1 MPSRLTVVDG
11 TGREVDVEEPRI
23 TPNGV
28 SLGYART
35 STRDQSLELQR
46 RALEAAGC
54 FDVYADRGVSGKT
67 MARPQLDMC
76 LRALQPG
83 NTLVVWKL
91 DRLGRTV
98 KGLAALLDELADR
111 GVGFRSL
118 TEGIDTA
125 TPTGRLMF
133 HVIASVAEMEREL
146 IRERTKAGLAAA
158 AGKAGRPRALEPHD
172 VDLVRRRRAEGWT
185 LNAIAADRKVSR
197 STIIRALDVDG
208 NTEL

>member
-1 MPSRLTVVDG
+1 MPPRLTVVDG
-11 TGREVDVEEPRI
+11 TGREVEVEEPRI

-35 STRDQSLELQR
+35 STRGQSIELQR
-46 RALEAAGC
+46 RALAAAGC
-54 FDVYADRGVSGKT
+54 FDVYADEGVSGKT
-67 MARPQLDMC
+67 MARPQLDAC

-98 KGLAALLDELADR
+98 KGLASLLDDLEER

-125 TPTGRLMF
+125 THPGRLMF

-158 AGKAGRPRALEPHD
+158 VGKAGRPRALKPHD
-172 VDLVRRRRAEGWT
+172 VELVRRLRAEKWT
-185 LNAIAADRKVSR
+185 LDAIAADRKVSR
-197 STIIRALDVDG
+197 STVIRALDVDG
-208 NTEL
+208 AKEL

>member
-1 MPSRLTVVDG
+1 
-11 TGREVDVEEPRI
+11 
-23 TPNGV
+23 
-28 SLGYART
+28 
-35 STRDQSLELQR
+35 
-46 RALEAAGC
+46 
-54 FDVYADRGVSGKT
+54 

-98 KGLAALLDELADR
+98 KGLAALLDELAER

-158 AGKAGRPRALEPHD
+158 AGKAGRPRALELHD

-185 LNAIAADRKVSR
+185 LDAIAADRKVSR
-197 STIIRALDVDG
+197 STIIRALDVDDA
-208 NTEL
+208 EL